1 MIDIL
6 SNFENQTLI
15 FLDDI
20 AKELQYI
27 FSFQIDILY
36 DIIDAIYDCKLIFK
50 EFNRN
55 LFKAI
60 EKGIITFKYDI
71 KDYIEEIIGDLLY
84 TTDFLSVNIK

>member
-6 SNFENQTLI
+6 GGFKNQTLK

-20 AKELQYI
+20 KNELI
-27 FSFQIDILY
+27 SISSFKIYFLY
-36 DIIDAIYDCKLIFK
+36 DIIDSKYECKFIFK
-50 EFNRN
+50 NFNNN

-71 KDYIEEIIGDLLY
+71 KDYIDEIFYLLI
-84 TTDFLSVNIK
+84 LIKMK